1 MTDDDAR
8 RDGDDFDRARETGA
22 DRTYPHQTRGD
33 LTDGDLVGGDLVGG
47 EPAGGTTR
55 AGDALHR
62 LARDQDDSAALGALA
77 TSDILVPDLSDPGRD
92 NGDARVVKL
101 PVAEQPDGRQFVP
114 TFTSERRLADALP
127 GVGRYRR
134 VPLGA
139 LLRMWPSEDLMLAVD
154 PGTEEG
160 LTFPAEGIRA
170 LAALA
175 D

>member
-1 MTDDDAR
+1 MTDHH
-8 RDGDDFDRARETGA
+8 DG
-22 DRTYPHQTRGD
+22 P
-33 LTDGDLVGGDLVGG
+33 VGFG
-47 EPAGGTTR
+47 PGGTTP
-55 AGDALHR
+55 ASEALHR
-62 LARDQDDSAALGALA
+62 LALDRDDSAALGALA
-77 TSDILVPDLSDPGRD
+77 VADVLVPDLSDPSRD

-101 PVAEQPDGRQFVP
+101 PVAEQADGRQFVP

-134 VPLGA
+134 VALA
-139 LLRMWPSEDLMLAVD
+139 VLLRMWPSEDLMLAVD